1 VKQIWGKFM
10 KWARDWA
17 TFPAR
22 ARDYR
27 EYLREHDQARE
38 KFNKLAGQLGYLGH
52 DYLDAAI
59 KIALRCQG
67 SETALK
73 RIAISIEAEE
83 AVKDIP
89 GLSAAE
95 IERLAMLQE
104 ECGEV
109 IHAAAKVLRHGW
121 ESQSPYGGKP
131 NRVALEREIGNVR
144 AVVNLMLDAGDVRL
158 RDVQSWQRCKRL
170 ALPKWTHHQED
181 SMPRDEQLAM
191 MRAIESERLTR

>member
-1 VKQIWGKFM
+1 VKGMWKRFM
-10 KWARDWA
+10 MWAREWA
-17 TFPAR
+17 EFPGKAR
-22 ARDYR
+22 EYR
-27 EYLREHDQARE
+27 EYLREHDQARV

-95 IERLAMLQE
+95 IERLAILAE

-109 IHAAAKVLRHGW
+109 VQAVGKVLRHGW
-121 ESQSPYGGKP
+121 DSQSPYGGKP

-170 ALPKWTHHQED
+170 ALPRWTHHQED
-181 SMPRDEQLAM
+181 SMPRDQQLAM

>member
-1 VKQIWGKFM
+1 MWQRFM
-10 KWARDWA
+10 MWAREWA
-17 TFPAR
+17 EFPGKAR
-22 ARDYR
+22 EYR
-27 EYLREHDQARE
+27 EYLREHDQARV
-38 KFNKLAGQLGYLGH
+38 KFNRLAADLGYGGK

-59 KIALRCQG
+59 LIATRCKG

-83 AVKDIP
+83 AVRDIP

-191 MRAIESERLTR
+191 MRAIEIDRLIK